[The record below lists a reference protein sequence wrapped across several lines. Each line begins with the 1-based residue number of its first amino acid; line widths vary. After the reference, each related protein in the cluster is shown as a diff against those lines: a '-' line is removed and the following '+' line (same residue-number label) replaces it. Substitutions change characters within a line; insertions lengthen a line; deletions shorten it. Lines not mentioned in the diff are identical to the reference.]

1 MQLDRANGPS
11 RRRVLGYLGAAA
23 LAPGAVNS
31 AHAQK
36 WPDRPVTIIVP
47 FPAGGNTDTMARLL
61 ADKLQTKF
69 GSPFVVENRPAG
81 GGVVAAGQLARSAPD
96 GHTLIFASAGQ
107 NIIIPMLQ
115 KVNYDPEKDLVP
127 VSVFGTGA
135 FILGAKKQAPFS
147 TIQELVA
154 YAKANPGKL
163 DVASAGTGSVGHLS
177 AALLAKRA
185 GIQFV
190 TVPYRGG
197 GPAIAALVAG
207 ETDLYFGNAS
217 ELLQFADSGRIK
229 LLAVSTPEKIPQ
241 IPDVPPVASVYPGF
255 TTSAWNGILAPVG
268 MPKAIT
274 DALVTGIRE
283 AAREPAIS
291 ARLISLGIN
300 PIGNTPAEFA
310 EIIAK
315 ERLSYREA
323 VDAAG
328 LKMEE

>member
-1 MQLDRANGPS
+1 MHRENASVPS
-11 RRRVLGYLGAAA
+11 RRRALGYLGASFASLSIA
-23 LAPGAVNS
+23 TPGL
-31 AHAQK
+31 AQK
-36 WPDRPVTIIVP
+36 WPDRPVLIIVP

-61 ADKLQTKF
+61 ADKLQKKF
-69 GSPFVVENRPAG
+69 GYPFVVENRPAG
-81 GGVVAAGQLARSAPD
+81 GGVVAAGQVARSAPD

-127 VSVFGTGA
+127 ISVFGTGA
-135 FILGAKKQAPFS
+135 FILGAKQQAPFS
-147 TIQELVA
+147 TFEEMIA

-163 DVASAGTGSVGHLS
+163 DMASAGTGSIGHLS

-190 TVPYRGG
+190 FVPYRGG
-197 GPAIAALVAG
+197 GPAIAALNAG

-229 LLAVSTPEKIPQ
+229 LLAVSTHDRLPQ
-241 IPDVPPVASVYPGF
+241 ALNVPAVASLYPGF

-268 MPKAIT
+268 LPQAVT
-274 DALVTGIRE
+274 DALASGIQE
-283 AAREPAIS
+283 AAHDPAIS
-291 ARLISLGIN
+291 ARLLSLGIQ
-300 PIGNTPAEFA
+300 PVGNTPAEYA
-310 EIIAK
+310 AIVAK